1 MKKEGRA
8 EDKITFWVRKNR
20 QRLAWE
26 VSPGKVRLRKCEGSC
41 LKVPETSLFFEQQA
55 SCQVLGMLRKEEA
68 REQRVGSSP

>member
-1 MKKEGRA
+1 M
-8 EDKITFWVRKNR
+8 
-20 QRLAWE
+20 AWE
-26 VSPGKVRLRKCEGSC
+26 VSPGNVRLCKCEGSC